1 VVLCVSLGAGALTG
15 AFSLVEA
22 VLLRPLPYPQP
33 DRLAMLWSRALDGSK
48 ERVVVSIPDFLGWRE
63 RSRTFSHLA
72 AFSVWFPSLTLGDHS
87 DKVLGALV
95 TADFF
100 SALGVPPLLGRT
112 FVPEDAQPGRDTVV
126 VLSHALWQSRFG
138 GDRTVLGRT
147 LLLDGTAHTVIGVL
161 PPAFRHPEP
170 LYLQETTDLWK
181 PLALAP
187 DKPVRGP
194 RFLRVLGRLKPGI
207 TAAQAQSELDSIG
220 REMEK
225 ERPDEDTGLGIRL
238 VPLHEQ
244 LAGDLRPALR
254 LALAA
259 ASLVLLVACINVSGL
274 LLAASAGRAHETAVR
289 AALGAGRARL
299 AGQALLDSLLLA
311 LAGVALGAA
320 LAIPGTRALLTLSP
334 KLIPRGDEVSLDLPV
349 LAIALGACLLAALTS
364 GVAPALRAARRP
376 PSAVLRSAAPSVGGG
391 GGRALAVLLVLE
403 IALALPL
410 LAGAGLLAK
419 SLKRLSDIPLGFRAD
434 HVLTLRVE
442 LPAARY
448 PKPEDLRAF
457 HERLLERLAALP
469 GVRTAGLTSS
479 LPLSGLYDITRDV
492 TVERAGRGPVDLP
505 AGYRAVS
512 PAYFKALGI
521 PLRAGRLFDG
531 RDRDGAPPVVLVN
544 EALARAAWPGESPLG
559 KTVAFG
565 SAREVIGVVGD
576 IRHESPA
583 AEPRPEVYVPL
594 EKSPS
599 RFASLVLATGSDP
612 AALAP
617 PVRAA
622 LRELD
627 PDLGAAAVQ
636 PLDTLRAAALA
647 GPRFWLT
654 LAALLG
660 LAALLLV
667 ALGVYALA
675 ADAVARRTREIGVR
689 MALGADRG
697 QILRLVLLRSLT
709 LALLGLAIGLAAA
722 VPFTRLLA
730 TLLYQVEAKDQ
741 AVLVEASLLLL
752 AITTAATWPAARR
765 AAGVEVV
772 EALRG

>member
-1 VVLCVSLGAGALTG
+1 V
-15 AFSLVEA
+15 
-22 VLLRPLPYPQP
+22 
-33 DRLAMLWSRALDGSK
+33 
-48 ERVVVSIPDFLGWRE
+48 
-63 RSRTFSHLA
+63 
-72 AFSVWFPSLTLGDHS
+72 
-87 DKVLGALV
+87 
-95 TADFF
+95 
-100 SALGVPPLLGRT
+100 
-112 FVPEDAQPGRDTVV
+112 
-126 VLSHALWQSRFG
+126 
-138 GDRTVLGRT
+138 
-147 LLLDGTAHTVIGVL
+147 
-161 PPAFRHPEP
+161 
-170 LYLQETTDLWK
+170 
-181 PLALAP
+181 P

-207 TAAQAQSELDSIG
+207 TAAQAQSDLDSIA
-220 REMEK
+220 REVER

-254 LALAA
+254 LAFIAA
-259 ASLVLLVACINVSGL
+259 GIVLLVACINVSGL

-311 LAGVALGAA
+311 FAGGALGAA
-320 LAIPGTRALLTLSP
+320 FAIPGTRVLLTLSP

-349 LAIALGACLLAALTS
+349 LATGLGACLLAALTS
-364 GVAPALRAARRP
+364 GVAPALRAAHRP

-419 SLKRLSDIPLGFRAD
+419 SLKRVSEVPLGFQAD

-469 GVRTAGLTSS
+469 GARTAGLTSS

-492 TVERAGRGPVDLP
+492 TVERPSRGPVTLS

-512 PAYFKALGI
+512 PGYFKALSI
-521 PLRAGRLFDG
+521 PLRTGRLFDG
-531 RDRDGAPPVVLVN
+531 RDRDGSPPVVLVN
-544 EALARAAWPGESPLG
+544 EALARTAWPGESPLG
-559 KTVAFG
+559 KTVTFG
-565 SAREVIGVVGD
+565 GATGPIARAVVGVVGD

-583 AEPRPEVYVPL
+583 VEPRPEVYVPL
-594 EKSPS
+594 EQNPS
-599 RFASLVLATGSDP
+599 RFASLVLATDSDS

-636 PLDTLRAAALA
+636 PLDALRAAALA

-660 LAALLLV
+660 SAALLLV

-697 QILRLVLLRSLT
+697 QILRLVLLRSLA

-730 TLLYQVEAKDQ
+730 TLLYQVEANDQ
-741 AVLVEASLLLL
+741 AVLVGASLFLL